1 MLNNLI
7 RIILKIK
14 YIYTI
19 LIVNKIINFI
29 ILYSTY
35 NDNK

>member
-1 MLNNLI
+1 MNKKI